1 MDKMDVEE
9 LFESAK
15 NGKSEIV
22 YSCMFW
28 KMQKQLKV
36 IWKVVLYKIR
46 RLSSRW
52 DKLYEWLFL
61 MYLHLVWFGMR

>member
-9 LFESAK
+9 LFKNAK
-15 NGKSEIV
+15 SEKSEIV
-22 YSCMFW
+22 YSCAFW

-46 RLSSRW
+46 RLSSRGIS
-52 DKLYEWLFL
+52 YMNGYF
-61 MYLHLVWFGMR
+61 

>member
-9 LFESAK
+9 LFKSAK
-15 NGKSEIV
+15 NGKSGIV

-36 IWKVVLYKIR
+36 IWKVVLYKIS

-61 MYLHLVWFGMR
+61 MYLHVVWFLV

>member
-9 LFESAK
+9 LFKSAK
-15 NGKSEIV
+15 NEKSGIV

-36 IWKVVLYKIR
+36 IWKGV
-46 RLSSRW
+46 
-52 DKLYEWLFL
+52 
-61 MYLHLVWFGMR
+61 